1 MKHDSSQ
8 RILIV
13 DDDKNLLDA
22 MRRAYRK
29 VFDLTVALG
38 GEEGLEVIDN
48 EGPFAVVV
56 SDQQMPGMDGV
67 TFLNRVSERSP
78 DTVRVMLTGNADMDT
93 AIQAVNEGQIF
104 RFLTKPCPEDTF
116 RAVVDSASEQF
127 RLRQAEKLLL
137 EGTLRGSIE
146 VLADVLALANPDA
159 FGRAMRI
166 QNLVKQLVELL
177 GMADPWV
184 YETAALLSQIGLVAI
199 PPDMIQ
205 KLAAG
210 ECSGEEYDQIMS
222 RHPAVARELLS
233 KIPRLELVSD
243 VIAVQRMD
251 YKDARESDLDPLVL
265 RGGQILNLAL
275 DFEEL
280 TSMGIDP
287 KKAAGDLE
295 GRSGR
300 YSPKLVSLLPKLE
313 LEAYAGVERGVTLRE
328 VHVGMLLA
336 EDVRSDDGAVVVKK
350 GTRISPG
357 LLAKLYNYDEL
368 RGIVQ
373 PFRVRVGV

>member
-1 MKHDSSQ
+1 MQDSPTD

-13 DDDKNLLDA
+13 DDDQNLLDA

-38 GEEGLEVIDN
+38 GEEALDVLEHK
-48 EGPFAVVV
+48 GPFSVVV

-67 TFLNRVSERSP
+67 TFLRQASEVAP

-93 AIQAVNEGQIF
+93 AIQAVNEGHIF

-116 RAVVDSASEQF
+116 RSVVDSANEQY
-127 RLRQAEKLLL
+127 RLRHAEKLLL

-166 QNLVKQLVELL
+166 QNLVSQLVELL
-177 GMADPWV
+177 HIPDAWIYD
-184 YETAALLSQIGLVAI
+184 TAALLSQIGLVAI

-205 KLAAG
+205 KLADG
-210 ECSGEEYDQIMS
+210 ECNGVEYDQIMS

-233 KIPRLELVSD
+233 KIPRLEMVSE
-243 VIAVQRMD
+243 VIAVQRMT
-251 YKDARESDLDPLVL
+251 YAEARDSDLDPQIL
-265 RGGQILNLAL
+265 RGGQVLKIAL
-275 DFEEL
+275 DFDEL
-280 TSMGIDP
+280 TSMGVDP
-287 KKAAGDLE
+287 EKAIQDLE
-295 GRSGR
+295 SRSGS
-300 YSPKLVSLLPKLE
+300 YSPKLLSVLAKVK
-313 LEAYAGVERGVTLRE
+313 LEAYSGAERGVTLRE

-336 EDVRSDDGAVVVKK
+336 QDVKSKDGMVVVKK
-350 GTRISPG
+350 GARISPG
-357 LLAKLYNYDEL
+357 LLAKLFNYDEL

-373 PFRVRVGV
+373 AFLVRVGA